1 MSHPRRLFTTW
12 QSAAFLVNSRLTHFT
27 ANRSILSG
35 VPAQQQKPRESSS
48 NIWTICLGFEFGI
61 WNLRCNLLRK
71 MQPAPL
77 LPKLRGQIAEFL
89 NEVSLTRLGTIVPT
103 HLCRIPGRQPWEH
116 PDVFLDPAFNGSGSA
131 EASTSLPLRADRHF
145 QSATGFCTA
154 SQPNLTTAGAGILNL
169 LSIVYALRPRLRS
182 RLTLG
187 GRTFPRKPWVY
198 GGQEFNL
205 SYRYSCLHPHF
216 LTLHARFPLRF
227 NALRTLPYQSN
238 ETNSNEFQSFGMPF
252 IANHYRREIAR

>member
-1 MSHPRRLFTTW
+1 MSDSGTGNHGNTRKFFSVPVLMDPLQPKPPRPCPCG
-12 QSAAFLVNSRLTHFT
+12 QT
-27 ANRSILSG
+27 ATFNRRPIST
-35 VPAQQQKPRESSS
+35 E
-48 NIWTICLGFEFGI
+48 
-61 WNLRCNLLRK
+61 
-71 MQPAPL
+71 
-77 LPKLRGQIAEFL
+77 
-89 NEVSLTRLGTIVPT
+89 
-103 HLCRIPGRQPWEH
+103 
-116 PDVFLDPAFNGSGSA
+116 
-131 EASTSLPLRADRHF
+131 TSLP
-145 QSATGFCTA
+145 S
-154 SQPNLTTAGAGILNL
+154 LTTAGAGILNL

-216 LTLHARFPLRF
+216 LTLDARLHLRF

-238 ETNSNEFQSFGMPF
+238 GTNSIEVQSFGMPF

>member
-1 MSHPRRLFTTW
+1 MRY
-12 QSAAFLVNSRLTHFT
+12 
-27 ANRSILSG
+27 G
-35 VPAQQQKPRESSS
+35 
-48 NIWTICLGFEFGI
+48 
-61 WNLRCNLLRK
+61 
-71 MQPAPL
+71 
-77 LPKLRGQIAEFL
+77 
-89 NEVSLTRLGTIVPT
+89 
-103 HLCRIPGRQPWEH
+103 QPWEH
-116 PDVFLDPAFNGSGSA
+116 PEVFLDSCFNGSASA

-145 QSATGFCTA
+145 QSATHLYRNVTP
-154 SQPNLTTAGAGILNL
+154 SLTTAGAGILNL

-216 LTLHARFPLRF
+216 LTLHVRFPLRF
-227 NALRTLPYQSN
+227 DALRTLPYQSILAN
-238 ETNSNEFQSFGMPF
+238 QNVFQSFGMPF

>member
-1 MSHPRRLFTTW
+1 MSDCGTGNRGNTRKFFLIPVLMDPLQPRPPRPCPCG
-12 QSAAFLVNSRLTHFT
+12 QT
-27 ANRSILSG
+27 ATFNRRPI
-35 VPAQQQKPRESSS
+35 
-48 NIWTICLGFEFGI
+48 
-61 WNLRCNLLRK
+61 
-71 MQPAPL
+71 
-77 LPKLRGQIAEFL
+77 
-89 NEVSLTRLGTIVPT
+89 
-103 HLCRIPGRQPWEH
+103 
-116 PDVFLDPAFNGSGSA
+116 SA
-131 EASTSLPLRADRHF
+131 ETSLP
-145 QSATGFCTA
+145 S
-154 SQPNLTTAGAGILNL
+154 LTTAGAGILNL

-216 LTLHARFPLRF
+216 LKLDARLPLRF

-238 ETNSNEFQSFGMPF
+238 GTNSIEVQSFGMPF